1 MVILIALNKCID
13 LFLRMAGPIDSSS
26 IDTFLDFDLDKLKY
40 FSPLKPFQL
49 NVFSF
54 LWAQHF
60 FHLMDLK

>member
-40 FSPLKPFQL
+40 FSPLKPF
-49 NVFSF
+49 
-54 LWAQHF
+54 
-60 FHLMDLK
+60 